1 MARPLA
7 LAAAIAVSLLAVAG
21 AGGAAKQ
28 QTPKRGG
35 TVTIQGSE
43 PPCLS
48 VLISPCKELNLPIRA
63 VLYGAFELGP
73 DYVRRPKLV
82 SHVDFTTKPPFTL
95 TYHIR
100 PEARWS
106 DGTPIT
112 ARDFLFTYRARLKYP
127 LNEDDPHN
135 TRVLRVIKVDAKT
148 VRVVL
153 RSRFFAWQEALFD
166 VVLPQHA
173 LRGENLEKV
182 WSDRIDNPKT
192 GRPIGSGPFLV
203 DDLDR
208 GKQLTL
214 VRNTRYWGPHAS
226 YLDIIIVR
234 FVGPTDL
241 PGMAER
247 LRNGETDIEQ
257 WQIASA
263 DELSEVRRV
272 PNIKLLIPPDAPG
285 WEHLD
290 IRIGSGG
297 HPALENKL
305 IRRALAYGIDR
316 VAIVRAVLGEIGLEL
331 RPLDSVIL
339 RSSSRSYRPNWST
352 YRYRPAEARLLLERA
367 GCRRG
372 GDGIYSCAGE
382 RLSLRFVSR
391 GNFPR
396 RVQTLELVQAQL
408 MQAGVEVVPLY
419 VLGPGHNRFLET
431 GAFDVTLFGWFDS
444 GPEGDGKK
452 ELYGCG
458 GELNYMGYCQRL
470 VTRDLDQSDRILDA
484 GQRARVLN
492 RADTRM
498 ARDVPTI
505 PLFELPSLAAVRSTV
520 RGFVPNLVDATW
532 NAENWWLER

>member
-1 MARPLA
+1 VARA
-7 LAAAIAVSLLAVAG
+7 LAAALAVALLAVSG
-21 AGGAAKQ
+21 AGGAGA
-28 QTPKRGG
+28 QTPKSGG
-35 TVTIQGSE
+35 TVTIVGTE

-48 VLISPCKELNLPIRA
+48 VLVSPCKELLLPIRS

-73 DYVRRPKLV
+73 DFVRRPKLV

-100 PEARWS
+100 PDASWS

-112 ARDFLFTYRARLKYP
+112 ARDFVFTYRARLKYP
-127 LNEDDPHN
+127 LIEEDPHK
-135 TRVLRVIKVDAKT
+135 TRVLRVVAVDAKT

-192 GRPIGSGPFLV
+192 RRPIGSGPFLV
-203 DDLDR
+203 QRWER

-226 YLDIIIVR
+226 YLDSIIVR
-234 FVGPTDL
+234 FVGATDL

-272 PNIKLLIPPDAPG
+272 PGIKLLFPPDAPG

-297 HPALENKL
+297 HPALKNKL
-305 IRRALAYGIDR
+305 VRRALAYGVDR
-316 VAIVRAVLGEIGLEL
+316 VAMVRVLFGEIGVEL
-331 RPLDSVIL
+331 KPLDSAL
-339 RSSSRSYRPNWST
+339 FRSSNRAYRPNWSM
-352 YRYRPAEARLLLERA
+352 YRYRPAEARRLLERA

-408 MQAGVEVVPLY
+408 KQAGVEVVPLY
-419 VLGPGHNRFLET
+419 VLGPGHNQVLET
-431 GAFDVTLFGWFDS
+431 GAFDVTLFGWF
-444 GPEGDGKK
+444 GPGAAEGGGSKD
-452 ELYGCG
+452 LYGCG

-492 RADTRM
+492 RADTQL

-505 PLFELPSLAAVRSTV
+505 PLFELPALAAVRSTV
-520 RGFVPNLVDATW
+520 RNFVPNLVDTTW
-532 NAENWWLER
+532 KAEDWWLDR